1 MSAEH
6 VVILALSEGV
16 VPDQLAVRL
25 FPLGRPLAAGRVDGD
40 GAVLGDVEVR
50 WSLGAIPILVDESD
64 TVKKVGNL
72 ETENPGTRDM

>member
-16 VPDQLAVRL
+16 VPDQLAVYL
-25 FPLGRPLAAGRVDGD
+25 IAGDALAAGRVDGD

-72 ETENPGTRDM
+72 ETENPGTQDM